1 MTKKLTP
8 SATTE
13 IVSVTVTVLAMWAAV
28 EWLKRKTENPK
39 AKETLRP
46 GQIPEQKQAGDG
58 TVTANEE
65 GKPANG
71 VAEVLKTAILR
82 RHDTDCGPII
92 SGQQSALEHALQFF
106 AATISIF
113 LPHRSGQQL
122 YEISDRIH
130 R

>member
-1 MTKKLTP
+1 LYLTRLMTKKLTP

-71 VAEVLKTAILR
+71 VAEEKK
-82 RHDTDCGPII
+82 
-92 SGQQSALEHALQFF
+92 QSRSFF
-106 AATISIF
+106 RW
-113 LPHRSGQQL
+113 RSSKN
-122 YEISDRIH
+122 SDPEKA
-130 R
+130 